1 MVSLPQLTTVMWVLF
16 DSARSNTMQL
26 KRGLKPYA
34 RTLAV
39 ALSLAFVAGCSSSGG
54 TQDGSMDGTR
64 GGAGSGVSGSQVG
77 GTGVGT
83 GGAGQQADGRIPQ
96 QRTIYFEF
104 DSDRIRSEFESV
116 LASHARYLRENGS
129 ARVVLQGHTDER
141 GTREYN
147 MALGERRARSVE
159 RFLSVQGVSPSQMEV
174 VSYGEER
181 PAARGQNEEA
191 YAQNRR
197 VVFAY

>member
-1 MVSLPQLTTVMWVLF
+1 
-16 DSARSNTMQL
+16 MQ
-26 KRGLKPYA
+26 LKPYA

-54 TQDGSMDGTR
+54 TQDGSLDGTS
-64 GGAGSGVSGSQVG
+64 GGAAGSGAAGSGQVSGTGLGAG
-77 GTGVGT
+77 GT
-83 GGAGQQADGRIPQ
+83 AGQQADGRIPE

-104 DSDRIRSEFESV
+104 DSDRIRSEFEPV
-116 LASHARYLRENGS
+116 LSAHARYLRSNGS

-159 RFLSVQGVSPSQMEV
+159 RFLSVQGVSPSQVEV

>member
-1 MVSLPQLTTVMWVLF
+1 
-16 DSARSNTMQL
+16 MQL
-26 KRGLKPYA
+26 KPYV

-39 ALSLAFVAGCSSSGG
+39 ALSLALLAGCSSGGG
-54 TQDGSMDGTR
+54 TQDGAMDGSR
-64 GGAGSGVSGSQVG
+64 SGSGVAGSGVSGSQVG
-77 GTGVGT
+77 GTGFGSGT
-83 GGAGQQADGRIPQ
+83 AGQQADGRIPQ

-104 DSDRIRSEFESV
+104 DSDRIRSEFEPV
-116 LASHARYLRENGS
+116 LASHARYLSENGS
-129 ARVVLQGHTDER
+129 SRVVLQGHTDER

-159 RFLSVQGVSPSQMEV
+159 RFLSVQGVSPSQVEV

-181 PAARGQNEEA
+181 PAVRGQNEET

>member
-1 MVSLPQLTTVMWVLF
+1 
-16 DSARSNTMQL
+16 MQ
-26 KRGLKPYA
+26 LKPYA

-54 TQDGSMDGTR
+54 TQDGSMDGSRDGAAGT
-64 GGAGSGVSGSQVG
+64 GVAGSGQVSGSG
-77 GTGVGT
+77 MGNGS
-83 GGAGQQADGRIPQ
+83 GQQADGRIPE

-104 DSDRIRSEFESV
+104 DSDRIRSEFEPV
-116 LASHARYLRENGS
+116 LASHARYLRSNGN

-147 MALGERRARSVE
+147 MGLGERRARSVE
-159 RFLSVQGVSPSQMEV
+159 RFLSVQGVSPSQVEV

-181 PAARGQNEEA
+181 PAARGNNEEA

-197 VVFAY
+197 VIFAY

>member
-1 MVSLPQLTTVMWVLF
+1 
-16 DSARSNTMQL
+16 MQL

-64 GGAGSGVSGSQVG
+64 GGAAGSGVAGSGQVG
-77 GTGVGT
+77 GTGLGAGGT
-83 GGAGQQADGRIPQ
+83 AGQQADGRIPE

-104 DSDRIRSEFESV
+104 DSDRIRSEFEPV
-116 LASHARYLRENGS
+116 LSAHARYLRSNGS

-159 RFLSVQGVSPSQMEV
+159 RFLSVQGVSPSQVEV